1 MERHSDPPPTT
12 QGATRSLFYEVKMTP
27 IHRIAKDMTED
38 MVIKKMTRDTYAKLL
53 RNEEDARER
62 AERYKKCRAA

>member
-1 MERHSDPPPTT
+1 
-12 QGATRSLFYEVKMTP
+12 MTP

-53 RNEEDARER
+53 RNEQDARER
-62 AERYKKCRAA
+62 AARYKRK